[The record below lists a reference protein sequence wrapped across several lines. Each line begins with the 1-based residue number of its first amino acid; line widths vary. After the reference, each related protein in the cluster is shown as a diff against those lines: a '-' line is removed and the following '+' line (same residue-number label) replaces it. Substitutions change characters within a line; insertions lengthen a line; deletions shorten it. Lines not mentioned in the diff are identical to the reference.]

1 MKPLTVA
8 TLVKHLSSLLSVER
22 FQDYA
27 PNGLQVEGNR
37 DIQCLVTGVTAC
49 QALIDAAIEAN
60 ADAVLVHHGYFWK
73 AEDPCVSGLKRN
85 RLATL
90 LQQGIHLLAY
100 HLPLDAHPVIGNNAQ
115 LAKRLGWQIEENAAV
130 NNPKD
135 LICYGRVVK
144 AMSPVAFGEQ
154 LNVTLARP
162 PLHIPGKSSQ
172 INKIAWC
179 TGAAQDYFETAIAK
193 GIDAF
198 ITGEV
203 SERTWHIARE
213 YGVHFYAAGHH
224 ATERFG
230 VQALGEHLAQEFGV
244 QHHFIDIPNPI

>member
-1 MKPLTVA
+1 MKPLNA
-8 TLVKHLSSLLSVER
+8 PTLVKYLSSLLSVDR

-37 DIQCLVTGVTAC
+37 EIQCLVTGVTAC
-49 QALIDAAIEAN
+49 QALIDAAIDAN
-60 ADAVLVHHGYFWK
+60 ADAILVHHGYFWK
-73 AEDPCVSGLKRN
+73 AENPCVSGLKRN

-100 HLPLDAHPVIGNNAQ
+100 HLPLDAHPVLGNNAQ
-115 LAKRLGWQIEENAAV
+115 LAKRLGWQIDENAAIT
-130 NNPKD
+130 NPKD
-135 LICYGRVVK
+135 FICYGRIAK

-154 LNVTLARP
+154 LSLTLARA
-162 PLHIPGKSSQ
+162 PLHIPGNSSQ
-172 INKIAWC
+172 ITKIAWC
-179 TGAAQDYFETAIAK
+179 TGAAQDYFETAIER

-230 VQALGEHLAQEFGV
+230 VQALGEQLAQEFGLA
-244 QHHFIDIPNPI
+244 HHFIDIPNPI